1 MLLLKVGAGERR
13 CIMGI
18 VRVPQDSPPS
28 SVQGPSVSKRHGHG
42 HVPAVEWIGR
52 VDTRSFKNPMLNLL
66 GTV

>member
-1 MLLLKVGAGERR
+1 MLLLKIGAGERR

-18 VRVPQDSPPS
+18 VRVPHVSPLSSVEGPS
-28 SVQGPSVSKRHGHG
+28 SSKRHGHG

-52 VDTRSFKNPMLNLL
+52 VDTRSFKNPMLQLS